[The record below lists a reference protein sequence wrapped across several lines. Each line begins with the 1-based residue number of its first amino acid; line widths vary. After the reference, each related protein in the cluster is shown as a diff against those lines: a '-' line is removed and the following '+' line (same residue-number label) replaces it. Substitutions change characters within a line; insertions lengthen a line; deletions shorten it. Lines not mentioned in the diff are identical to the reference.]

1 MRERRE
7 GRERKKKKIFYRHT
21 KAPIMTLFILLKR
34 SQRYEFNNTK

>member
-1 MRERRE
+1 MREERE
-7 GRERKKKKIFYRHT
+7 YREKKEKKFYRHT